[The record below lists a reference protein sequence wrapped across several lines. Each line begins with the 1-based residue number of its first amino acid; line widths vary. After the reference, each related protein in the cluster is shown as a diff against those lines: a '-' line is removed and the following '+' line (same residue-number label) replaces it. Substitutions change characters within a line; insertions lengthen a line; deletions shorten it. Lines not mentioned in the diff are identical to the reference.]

1 MMKAVGDPEDPISDA
16 DLHAKFTSLAAPVL
30 GEARAERLLEMCNG
44 LWEVDTVSD
53 LVELAMQPTG
63 D

>member
-1 MMKAVGDPEDPISDA
+1 MTAAGDPEYPISDA

-30 GEARAERLLEMCNG
+30 GEARAGRLLETCAG
-44 LWEVDTVSD
+44 LWEADTVSD
-53 LVELAMQPTG
+53 LVELVTQPVE

>member
-30 GEARAERLLEMCNG
+30 GEARAAQLLETCKG
-44 LWEVDTVSD
+44 LWEADMVSD
-53 LVELAMQPTG
+53 LVGLVTG
-63 D
+63 PVQD